1 MRWKQQHLC
10 QRWGIV
16 DEYFCS
22 VVHIKYL
29 SYCTEAALS
38 LERRLQEN
46 FFERLFTFQASSQT
60 NLHNSGISF
69 TSSIKSTEY
78 LAATFS
84 MWKDVKGHSGLA
96 CDSESRLMV
105 YTVLDEGIRKEV
117 ERRGDR
123 ENTCFWF
130 SSAGED
136 WLIFFFAVIRHYGLF
151 SLYLLSA
158 LQSAWLEVTV
168 RRRKRGGR
176 RDTLG
181 GCLRNPLTSI
191 QTGEIPKDNFKNCQL
206 PSLPT
211 WSEYKHWPKST
222 PVTLTQ
228 T

>member
-1 MRWKQQHLC
+1 M
-10 QRWGIV
+10 
-16 DEYFCS
+16 
-22 VVHIKYL
+22 
-29 SYCTEAALS
+29 S
-38 LERRLQEN
+38 LERRLREL
-46 FFERLFTFQASSQT
+46 FFERLFTFPASSQ
-60 NLHNSGISF
+60 NNFHNSGISF
-69 TSSIKSTEY
+69 NSLIKSTEY

-84 MWKDVKGHSGLA
+84 LWKDVKGHSGLA
-96 CDSESRLMV
+96 SDSESRLMV

-117 ERRGDR
+117 ERRGDG

-130 SSAGED
+130 SSAGEED
-136 WLIFFFAVIRHYGLF
+136 WHSVIRHYGLF
-151 SLYLLSA
+151 SLYVLSA

-191 QTGEIPKDNFKNCQL
+191 HTGEMPKDNFQNCQL

-211 WSEYKHWPKST
+211 WSEYKHLPKST